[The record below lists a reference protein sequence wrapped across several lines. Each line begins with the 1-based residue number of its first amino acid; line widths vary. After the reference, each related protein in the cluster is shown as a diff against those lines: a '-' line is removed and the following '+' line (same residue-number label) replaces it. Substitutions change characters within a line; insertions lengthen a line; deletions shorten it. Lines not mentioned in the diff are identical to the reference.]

1 MKAQKDPSALLQAL
15 YQQDYRSRCAITQQE
30 LRARQDID
38 RCIRE
43 LSPRRQHEIWTGVFS
58 LNCALEQNA
67 YLAGLRSGAQLML
80 QLMTRER

>member
-1 MKAQKDPSALLQAL
+1 MNTQKDPSALLRTL
-15 YQQDYRSRCAITQQE
+15 YQHDYQSRCAITQQE

-43 LSPRRQHEIWTGVFS
+43 LSPRRQHEIWTGVFC
-58 LNCALEQNA
+58 LTCELEQNA

-80 QLMTRER
+80 QLLPRES